1 MKHLAVLLLL
11 LLSMM
16 AVAEPLEVATIRIM
30 GQPAAALVETVRPLL
45 GRDGSVS
52 AYQDKLIV
60 RGSAAQID
68 QVRSLISDI
77 DRPPRRLLIEVRQ
90 AGSQSIS
97 TRGIG
102 YAVDTGN
109 VRLGRVPPGGT
120 AQLGYGDIQT
130 RGRDDSL
137 HQVQVI
143 DGRPALI
150 RTGQSVPVYQ
160 VHQQVYGN
168 DIVQGFEVQY
178 RDTANGFVALPR
190 VHGDQVTIEIYQ
202 QNESAASNG
211 RFDAQ
216 QASSVLRGDLGQW
229 MTLGSIGGQDF
240 GNRDDL
246 GLHVQTHRSQDRQI
260 ELRVIAVD

>member
-1 MKHLAVLLLL
+1 MNFLAILIFLGF
-11 LLSMM
+11 SGM
-16 AVAEPLEVATIRIM
+16 AIAEPVEVATIPIVS
-30 GQPAAALVETVRPLL
+30 QPAAAMLDTVRPLL

-60 RGSAAQID
+60 RGTAAQIE
-68 QVRSLISDI
+68 QVQSLINEL

-90 AGSQSIS
+90 AGKQSIS

-109 VRLGRVPPGGT
+109 VRLGQVPPGGN
-120 AQLGYGDIQT
+120 AQLGYGDFQT
-130 RGRDDSL
+130 RGRNDSL
-137 HQVQVI
+137 HRVQVL

-150 RTGQSVPVYQ
+150 RVGQSVPVYQ
-160 VHQQVYGN
+160 VHQQIYGN
-168 DIVQGFEVQY
+168 DIVQGFDVQY
-178 RDTANGFVALPR
+178 RDTASGFVALPR
-190 VHGDQVTIEIYQ
+190 VHGDRVTIEIYQ
-202 QNESAASNG
+202 QNESAAPNG

-216 QASSVLRGDLGQW
+216 QASSVLRGHLGEW
-229 MTLGSIGGQDF
+229 MTLGSVGGQDY